1 MEPVSS
7 TAQWTAAIRALES
20 ERETGALFADP
31 LARRLAEPDGFSL
44 IERYRGGGV
53 RDFVTIRT
61 RYVDDACAA
70 ILAGRPDLRQV
81 AIVAAGMDTRAFRL
95 PWVEGTRVFEIDHA
109 ALLEE
114 KERRLSEVGATARA
128 QRVPVPADL
137 ARGWAPALVEAGLD
151 PSAPTLFIVEGLLF
165 FLTAEQARG
174 VLATCRSLSAPT
186 SRLVVDMA
194 SAALLRSPFSRA
206 FLAQLEADG
215 TPWRFGTDEPELFLR
230 ETGWQV
236 EDVKEPGAPGAG
248 EGRWPYPVRSRTV
261 PGVARSFL
269 VTAAPGEFAFGD
281 ANGEGAP

>member
-114 KERRLSEVGATARA
+114 KERRLSEVGAAARA

-137 ARGWAPALVEAGLD
+137 ARGWGRRRSSRPG
-151 PSAPTLFIVEGLLF
+151 SIR
-165 FLTAEQARG
+165 ARR
-174 VLATCRSLSAPT
+174 RSSS
-186 SRLVVDMA
+186 SRGCSSSL
-194 SAALLRSPFSRA
+194 P
-206 FLAQLEADG
+206 
-215 TPWRFGTDEPELFLR
+215 
-230 ETGWQV
+230 
-236 EDVKEPGAPGAG
+236 
-248 EGRWPYPVRSRTV
+248 RSR
-261 PGVARSFL
+261 R
-269 VTAAPGEFAFGD
+269 AACSRPAD
-281 ANGEGAP
+281 R